1 MIYRNKQSA
10 KYVASHTQDVYT
22 DLGFDYR
29 GKIFSKTISNMIL
42 KNKRNK
48 AILSEIEKMISFLVD
63 TTKQIRLQ
71 FMISL
76 KKNDRNIN

>member
-1 MIYRNKQSA
+1 MIYRNKRNA
-10 KYVASHTQDVYT
+10 RYVAAHTQDVYT

-42 KNKRNK
+42 KNARNK
-48 AILSEIEKMISFLVD
+48 AILSEVEKMISYLVD

-76 KKNDRNIN
+76 KKNDRNVN

>member
-1 MIYRNKQSA
+1 MIYRNKKNA
-10 KYVASHTQDVYT
+10 RYVAQHTQDVLT

-29 GKIFSKTISNMIL
+29 GNIFKKTISKVIL
-42 KNKRNK
+42 KNYRNK

-71 FMISL
+71 YMISL
-76 KKNDRNIN
+76 KKNDRNVN